1 MLCNAFLWK
10 LDTHP
15 PPRHAYK
22 VEPYTFVIINAFS
35 RKSDTHPL
43 RYVTLEWP
51 HVVCSIYIIILCHAH
66 GVASFIKCIHVQSS
80 TMETNAIVNDIVD
93 KIVTCGRVF
102 RVPVLNYLVLGPQ
115 VGVLLSKILGKKAGH
130 FSHLIQES

>member
-1 MLCNAFLWK
+1 MPMVLQVSSNV
-10 LDTHP
+10 
-15 PPRHAYK
+15 Y
-22 VEPYTFVIINAFS
+22 
-35 RKSDTHPL
+35 
-43 RYVTLEWP
+43 
-51 HVVCSIYIIILCHAH
+51 
-66 GVASFIKCIHVQSS
+66 IHVQSS

-130 FSHLIQES
+130 FSHLIQESLFTVEF